1 MTHHSMST
9 SRFGGSTSTP
19 YRIDRT
25 DAVAVDR
32 TTVSSEQEVAA
43 ARRAAQAAQRLALD
57 RADDVAVVVGE
68 LLVRHDVARREDA
81 DAVYLQLQCVDDKA
95 G

>member
-1 MTHHSMST
+1 M
-9 SRFGGSTSTP
+9 
-19 YRIDRT
+19 
-25 DAVAVDR
+25 
-32 TTVSSEQEVAA
+32 SSEQEVAA

-81 DAVYLQLQCVDDKA
+81 DAVYLQCVDDEA
-95 G
+95 GYGPTASYGRPSQSQPAGWPRPAEAGRG